1 MRSWYLV
8 TYDVR
13 DDRRLRQVAKLME
26 GHGERV
32 QYSIFRCR
40 LTATMLERLR
50 WELARIVE
58 PADSI
63 LIIPLCNRCSGNVRD
78 VYKKQG
84 WDEDRP
90 SFTVI

>member
-8 TYDVR
+8 TYDIR

-32 QYSIFRCR
+32 QYSVFRCR
-40 LTATMLERLR
+40 LTATSLERLR
-50 WELARIVE
+50 WELAHIVAPE
-58 PADSI
+58 DNV
-63 LIIPLCNRCSGNVRD
+63 LFIPLCNRCAGNVHD
-78 VYKKQG
+78 VHKKQG

-90 SFTVI
+90 TFTVV